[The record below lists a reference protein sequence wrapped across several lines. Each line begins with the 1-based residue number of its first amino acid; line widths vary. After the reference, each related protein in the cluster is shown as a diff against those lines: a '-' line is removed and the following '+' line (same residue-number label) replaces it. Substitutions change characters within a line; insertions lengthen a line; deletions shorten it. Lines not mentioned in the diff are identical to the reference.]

1 MRYLGGIKSSYIT
14 PFPEITPVH
23 NVCLLQDITRSNIKS
38 NSAVIAAG
46 SGTAEVAELS
56 WGATDVSQMGSW
68 ATPDIVIAADVIYD
82 RDLFNPLLQTF
93 NSYGELLSQP
103 SSGNGYDCNTL

>member
-1 MRYLGGIKSSYIT
+1 MGGINNSHIT
-14 PFPEITPVH
+14 PFPEITPLI
-23 NVCLLQDITRSNIKS
+23 NVWLLQDIARSNVKS

-46 SGTAEVAELS
+46 GGTAEVAELS
-56 WGATDVSQMGSW
+56 WGTTDVSQMGPW

-93 NSYGELLSQP
+93 NSYGELVSYP
-103 SSGNGYDCNTL
+103 SSSNGCNSNTA